1 MGEELNSLRPGLP
14 QDIPSPPQLPAG
26 APPDPPLPPTQTTE
40 DIKRVDEGYSRPI
53 EKWLL
58 AAALVPTLI
67 VPPRKKKQL
76 VVISCAFGGAVV
88 SVSFRTQQ
96 KPFLVLPNAGTW
108 EWILLGPEEGLLGA
122 TTANTVVT
130 GVARDV

>member
-1 MGEELNSLRPGLP
+1 MGAELDMLRHGAPGER
-14 QDIPSPPQLPAG
+14 QAPQLPPAPT
-26 APPDPPLPPTQTTE
+26 PPDVIPRSTQMP
-40 DIKRVDEGYSRPI
+40 DDVKRVMDAQSRPI
-53 EKWLL
+53 EKYLQ
-58 AAALVPTLI
+58 AASPVPTLL
-67 VPPRKKKQL
+67 VHPRNGKQL

-108 EWILLGPEEGLLGA
+108 KWILGPEEGLLGA
-122 TTANTVVT
+122 TTADVVVT